1 MVRREG
7 VMDRLNP
14 LDALFVDAED
24 EDRHTSM
31 AIASI
36 AVFEGPVPSHEEF
49 IEAVSGRLALVPIY
63 RRKLRTVP
71 FRLGRPVWVD
81 DPHFD
86 LRYHL
91 RRTALPAP
99 GGDEQLSNLM
109 ARVMSQRLDRDYPLW
124 EYWLVEGLTEG
135 RWALISKVHHCM
147 VDGISG
153 TDLYRVIFDFSPE
166 PAPPVV
172 DERAVPPEPSALS
185 LAAQAALDLV
195 MLPAREI
202 SALGSA
208 VANPA
213 RTARQASDTA
223 RAIVRLAPSLWPASG
238 SSLSGQI
245 GQQRRYLWARAS
257 LDEIKMIKRQLG
269 GTVNDVV
276 LAAISGGF
284 RALLLARNEKP
295 EPHKV
300 PSLVPVSTRAP
311 GDESLYENQV
321 SAVLAY
327 LPVHIADPVERLAAV
342 RAELSGLKAS
352 KERKVGEALITL
364 GSYAAFPVISR
375 GVRLAFSLPQ
385 REIVTV
391 TTNVPGPQQPLYGMG
406 RKLLEIIPYVPIA
419 TTLRTGV
426 AIFTYCGNMTFGITG
441 DFAAN
446 PDLDVL
452 ARGIEDGI
460 RELRDAAAPEVASP
474 GPPRNATASRGTKRT
489 SKPDKPTPSPGTKR
503 TSKPDKPTPS
513 PGTKRTSKPGKAAAS
528 PAAKRTSGPGRAAA
542 GDGKP

>member
-1 MVRREG
+1 ME
-7 VMDRLNP
+7 RLNP

-24 EDRHTSM
+24 QDRHTSM

-36 AVFEGPVPSHEEF
+36 AVFEGPAPSYEEF
-49 IEAVSGRLALVPIY
+49 YQAVSGRLALVPIY

-71 FRLGRPVWVD
+71 WRLGRPVWVD
-81 DPHFD
+81 DPDFD
-86 LRYHL
+86 LHYHL
-91 RRTALPAP
+91 RSTALPAP

-124 EYWLVEGLTEG
+124 EYWLVEGLSGG

-147 VDGISG
+147 VDGISA
-153 TDLYRVIFDFSPE
+153 TDLYRVIFDFTRD
-166 PAPPVV
+166 PAPPVA
-172 DERAVPPEPSALS
+172 DDRTVPPEPSALS
-185 LAAQAALDLV
+185 LAVRAAADMV
-195 MLPAREI
+195 MLPAREA
-202 SALGSA
+202 SALSSA
-208 VANPA
+208 VAANPGEA
-213 RTARQASDTA
+213 VRQVSDTA
-223 RAIVRLAPSLWPASG
+223 RAIGRLAPSLRPAVG

-245 GQQRRYLWARAS
+245 GQQRRYLWARSS

-284 RALLLARNEKP
+284 RALLLSRGEEP

-300 PSLVPVSTRAP
+300 PSLVPVSVRAP
-311 GDESLYENQV
+311 GDESIYENQV
-321 SAVLAY
+321 SALVAY

-342 RAELSGLKAS
+342 RAELSDLKEN
-352 KERKVGEALITL
+352 KEERVGEALIAL
-364 GSYAAFPVISR
+364 GRYTPFPVTSR
-375 GVRLAFSLPQ
+375 WVRLLFSLPQ

-419 TTLRTGV
+419 TTVRTGV
-426 AIFTYCGNMTFGITG
+426 SIFTYCGNMTFGVTG

-446 PDLDVL
+446 PDLSVL

-460 RELRDAAAPEVASP
+460 RELRDAAGRPYPTAAKAAKSTAKAAAARPDPERPA
-474 GPPRNATASRGTKRT
+474 RLR
-489 SKPDKPTPSPGTKR
+489 
-503 TSKPDKPTPS
+503 
-513 PGTKRTSKPGKAAAS
+513 KAAAS
-528 PAAKRTSGPGRAAA
+528 PGAKGFGRSGKAAVSSAAKRTKQRRKPATSPTAKRSDTTGRAAS
-542 GDGKP
+542 DGKP